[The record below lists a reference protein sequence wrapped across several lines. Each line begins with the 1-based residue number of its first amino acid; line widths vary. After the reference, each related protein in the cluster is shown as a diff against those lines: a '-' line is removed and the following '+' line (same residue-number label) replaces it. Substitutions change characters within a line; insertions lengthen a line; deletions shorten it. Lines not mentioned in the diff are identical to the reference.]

1 MKDFINRNKPVL
13 AISLVT
19 VIIFAVIIA
28 LSQNVTVNSPSLKKI
43 ENVELIAD
51 YSPRKGATEPEVT
64 LIEFSDFECPACMTF
79 NPIVNAI
86 FEKYKDHMRLV
97 YRHFPL
103 PQHPNSKL
111 AAIAS
116 QAAQEQGTFWP
127 YADMLFENQE
137 KLDKDS
143 LIKYAEN
150 LGMNVEKFKMDLDD
164 PKYSSEVEN
173 DLQTAGKIGL
183 NATPSFIL
191 NDVLM
196 KFTTLEDFEKQIVQ
210 ALESEGVD
218 LSIKET
224 DNVTKES
231 TTTKTQPISSDITP
245 SSDVVDIQY
254 TTQGFVPNNLRLKFG
269 QRVRFVN
276 TTNQDMNLLQLIVKY
291 THISNPMVISANS
304 SYEIVLTEP
313 ELWTFKEKSVR
324 HYGSIF
330 VTQE

>member
-13 AISLVT
+13 AIALVT
-19 VIIFAVIIA
+19 IIIFAVIIA
-28 LSQNVTVNSPSLKKI
+28 LSQNVAVNGPSLKKI
-43 ENVELIAD
+43 ENIELVAD
-51 YSPRKGATEPEVT
+51 YSPRKGATTPKVT
-64 LIEFSDFECPACMTF
+64 LIEFSDFECPACASF
-79 NPIVNAI
+79 NPVVNAI

-111 AAIAS
+111 SAIAS

-150 LGMNVEKFKMDLDD
+150 LGMNVEKFKMDLEDT
-164 PKYSSEVEN
+164 KYASQVEN
-173 DLQTAGKIGL
+173 DFQTAGKIGL

-196 KFTTLEDFEKQIVQ
+196 QFTTLEDFENQIVQ
-210 ALESEGVD
+210 ALQNEGVD
-218 LSIKET
+218 LSVKET
-224 DNVTKES
+224 NNVTKES

-245 SSDVVDIQY
+245 SADVVDIQY
-254 TTQGFVPNNLRLKFG
+254 TTQGFVPNNLRLKSG

-276 TTNQDMNLLQLIVKY
+276 TTDQDMNLLQLIVKY
-291 THISNPMVISANS
+291 THITNPMVISANS

-313 ELWTFKEKSVR
+313 ELWTFKEESVR